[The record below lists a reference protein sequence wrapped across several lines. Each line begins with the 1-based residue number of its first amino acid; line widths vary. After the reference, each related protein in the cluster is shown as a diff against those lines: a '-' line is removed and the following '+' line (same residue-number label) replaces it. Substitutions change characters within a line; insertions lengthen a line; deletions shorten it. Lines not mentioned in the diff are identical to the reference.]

1 MKKYAYST
9 TSDRFTDFKEK
20 NLSIRHNIADILNI
34 LPQISGPDRQ
44 KFEEFFKFT
53 EKLEKR
59 VYFNNINEV

>member
-1 MKKYAYST
+1 MKKNTYST
-9 TSDRFTDFKEK
+9 TSNRYTDFKEK

-34 LPQISGPDRQ
+34 LPQISGPDKQ

-59 VYFNNINEV
+59 IFVNVNNK